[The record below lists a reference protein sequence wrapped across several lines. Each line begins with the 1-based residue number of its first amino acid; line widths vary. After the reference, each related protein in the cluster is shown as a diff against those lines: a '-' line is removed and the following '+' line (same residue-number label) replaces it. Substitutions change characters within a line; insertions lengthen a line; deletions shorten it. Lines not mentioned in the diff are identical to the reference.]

1 MPDLGGGEGPETV
14 LLRLLCKVMGGRAL
28 FPPALF
34 FDKDRENM
42 FPQKSVADKFGRAA
56 EKRKKAQ
63 RQTGKT
69 AQRNPKARSKR
80 IKRNNRSR
88 KREVS
93 G

>member
-1 MPDLGGGEGPETV
+1 MEKRGQIRPDLGGGEGPETV

-69 AQRNPKARSKR
+69 AQR
-80 IKRNNRSR
+80 IR
-88 KREVS
+88 KREVNE
-93 G
+93 